1 MTTASWNGTVIASS
15 EDTVVVDGNHYFPL
29 AAVTEGVL
37 VDSDKTSRCPWKGK
51 AHYYSVV
58 VDGQVNQD
66 AAWYYPEPKKAAEQI
81 RGRVA
86 FWKGVQVTA

>member
-1 MTTASWNGTVIASS
+1 MTTASWNGAVIATSD
-15 EDTVVVDGNHYFPL
+15 ETVVVDGNDYFPL
-29 AAVTEGVL
+29 SAVKEGVL
-37 VDSDKTSRCPWKGK
+37 VESDKTSLCPWKGK
-51 AHYYSVV
+51 ASYYSVV

-86 FWKGVQVTA
+86 FWKGVQVAS